1 EGQSV
6 AIQPAQQH
14 QQRGA
19 AQPEQRGHLEHPQL
33 DPFGQ
38 PGQLS
43 RGFHPQEQHVYQRA
57 DAAHGPHLGTH
68 LRCCGAQGHPGTG
81 VLQLDRPVGPVPE
94 PRGGQQRQRQY
105 QHGATRGESDCDRT
119 TRPARRIGI
128 GPHPPVRGHRHCTAL
143 PSPQPPTALHSVVET
158 RTIYSTY
165 CRVGGVI
172 TGPVLPWV
180 FTALFLAVA
189 AHCVVGLGVALRPVM
204 PGRVGDRSGG
214 GVDGRTAIAHLCHLL
229 MSLSMVAMAWPW
241 WSHLPATP
249 QVVVFALA
257 AAWFAVQTRSA
268 TTGRLRH
275 VIDAAMMLAM
285 VWMVAVMGYGPH
297 ATDAGMAGTM
307 ADHQHGT
314 LAPVQVAVGLGL
326 TV

>member
-1 EGQSV
+1 
-6 AIQPAQQH
+6 
-14 QQRGA
+14 
-19 AQPEQRGHLEHPQL
+19 
-33 DPFGQ
+33 
-38 PGQLS
+38 
-43 RGFHPQEQHVYQRA
+43 
-57 DAAHGPHLGTH
+57 
-68 LRCCGAQGHPGTG
+68 
-81 VLQLDRPVGPVPE
+81 
-94 PRGGQQRQRQY
+94 
-105 QHGATRGESDCDRT
+105 
-119 TRPARRIGI
+119 
-128 GPHPPVRGHRHCTAL
+128 
-143 PSPQPPTALHSVVET
+143 
-158 RTIYSTY
+158 
-165 CRVGGVI
+165 VI

-204 PGRVGDRSGG
+204 PGGVGDRSGG

-326 TV
+326 TVVMLAAAVGCATGLTGTQASSRQGAGQPGTAVHRHADTAARTAMSAGMAAMCALMVAS